1 MSNYGFV
8 TNISTS
14 LPIVKIQLSLKNISI
29 MLPYFHLC
37 KIINFMRY
45 TISFVLHR
53 KPVGRAE
60 VLKLRHTMDA
70 LLERITIEDNDLR
83 GQTQV
88 FSFFLLQ

>member
-1 MSNYGFV
+1 
-8 TNISTS
+8 
-14 LPIVKIQLSLKNISI
+14 
-29 MLPYFHLC
+29 
-37 KIINFMRY
+37 MRY